1 MKKFRVK
8 HGQCGSV
15 IFSKTL
21 SFESSKYLI
30 AGSRILYFWQVLESI
45 HKFIIELNALQCLF
59 IWGLIKNKDKVGLFQ
74 ISLKERL
81 FISQPSAL
89 GVISQCGPP
98 SCTLQK
104 RPFLPLHFG
113 QEENIQGHST
123 EKSLLVCFENFQ
135 DALYSHRK
143 SRNRMVNT
151 FIIVN
156 IIPTCKR

>member
-15 IFSKTL
+15 IFPKTL

-59 IWGLIKNKDKVGLFQ
+59 VWDLIKNKERVGLFQ

-81 FISQPSAL
+81 FISYDNQVLLGYLIMWPTFLHPPKKAFSSPSL
-89 GVISQCGPP
+89 WP
-98 SCTLQK
+98 
-104 RPFLPLHFG
+104 RR
-113 QEENIQGHST
+113 EHS
-123 EKSLLVCFENFQ
+123 
-135 DALYSHRK
+135 R
-143 SRNRMVNT
+143 T
-151 FIIVN
+151 F
-156 IIPTCKR
+156 K

>member
-15 IFSKTL
+15 IFPKTL

-59 IWGLIKNKDKVGLFQ
+59 VWDLIKNKEKVGLFQ

-104 RPFLPLHFG
+104 RPFPPLHFG

-123 EKSLLVCFENFQ
+123 ERRAYQFVLKI
-135 DALYSHRK
+135 
-143 SRNRMVNT
+143 SRMLP
-151 FIIVN
+151 
-156 IIPTCKR
+156 IPTGRVGIGW